1 VVFTV
6 GEIGYAFT
14 PIHTALVSW
23 QAEQPEVMPWWICA
37 LVGAGVANALPG
49 ALLLLEAATSPL
61 GVVARW
67 QFSQT
72 VLDGMCAFAPIGEV
86 AGITTIWLTPAK
98 LAPVMLGPWQA
109 AQLVV
114 MPLWLMREPL
124 NLAPLPTGVAVMLE
138 PAPTWQLSHAVVI
151 GMWLPGGPTI
161 TKFAAGIAKPATT
174 LAAWH
179 CAQLLVVLGALA
191 WMLASVGI
199 TA

>member
-1 VVFTV
+1 
-6 GEIGYAFT
+6 
-14 PIHTALVSW
+14 
-23 QAEQPEVMPWWICA
+23 MPWWICVV
-37 LVGAGVANALPG
+37 VGAGVANALPG

-67 QFSQT
+67 QLSQM

-109 AQLVV
+109 AQLAV
-114 MPLWLMREPL
+114 MPLWLIMEPL
-124 NLAPLPTGVAVMLE
+124 NLAPLPTGVPAMLE
-138 PAPTWQLSHAVVI
+138 PAPTWQLSHAVVM
-151 GMWLPGGPTI
+151 GVWLLGGPTI
-161 TKFAAGIAKPATT
+161 AKFADAIANPATT
-174 LAAWH
+174 LEAWH
-179 CAQLLVVLGALA
+179 CAQFVLVLGALA